1 MRERFTVSPRTYAL
15 VAQTAMLILVLIVF
29 SGAAVRTSG
38 SGLGCPDWPDC
49 RGTFLPAFEKHTWME
64 YSNRLLSSV
73 VGVVCVAAG
82 LLAFQRR
89 PFRRDI
95 LRPALVLPVGVI
107 LEGGLGAAAVAFDLQ
122 WPVVIA
128 HYLLSLVLLVAATIV
143 VWRLRRDEDAPPPR
157 HDRIAVLGTRA
168 LTLYGGLIIVLG
180 TFATAAGPHAG
191 GAGTGDVV
199 RRLDVFGAGTLVKL
213 IKIHGHLA
221 AALGF
226 FALALFAYLVW
237 RGVRGELR
245 RTLAAVCVLL
255 GVQGAL
261 GLWQYHTQLPAEL
274 VWIHS
279 SLPAVLWA
287 LLVWSWLA
295 AGRPAGE
302 PPPDPASPDRADR
315 AVAAA

>member
-1 MRERFTVSPRTYAL
+1 MRERLTVSPRTYAL
-15 VAQTAMLILVLIVF
+15 VAQAAMAILVLIVF

-73 VGVVCVAAG
+73 VGVICVAAG
-82 LLAFQRR
+82 VLAFRLR

-95 LRPALVLPVGVI
+95 LRPAVVLPVGVI
-107 LEGGLGAAAVAFDLQ
+107 AEGALGAAAVAFDLQ

-128 HYLLSLVLLVAATIV
+128 HYLLSLVLLAAATLI
-143 VWRLRRDEDAPPPR
+143 VWRVRREEGAPPPAN
-157 HDRIAVLGTRA
+157 DRVVVWAARA
-168 LTLYGGLIIVLG
+168 LTLYGALIIVLG

-199 RRLDVFGAGTLVKL
+199 QRLDVFGAGTLVKL
-213 IKIHGHLA
+213 IKLHGHLA
-221 AALGF
+221 AAMGAGALLLL
-226 FALALFAYLVW
+226 ALAW
-237 RGVRGELR
+237 RRRATGELR
-245 RTLAAVCVLL
+245 RTLLAVCALL
-255 GVQGAL
+255 GLQGAL
-261 GLWQYHTQLPAEL
+261 GLWQYHTKLPAEI
-274 VWIHS
+274 VWVHS

-295 AGRPAGE
+295 AGRPAGAGA
-302 PPPDPASPDRADR
+302 PAESRAGR

>member
-1 MRERFTVSPRTYAL
+1 MIAMRERLTVSPRTYAL
-15 VAQTAMLILVLIVF
+15 VAQTAMAILVLIVF

-73 VGVVCVAAG
+73 VGVV
-82 LLAFQRR
+82 
-89 PFRRDI
+89 
-95 LRPALVLPVGVI
+95 GVI
-107 LEGGLGAAAVAFDLQ
+107 AEGALGAAAVAFDLH

-128 HYLLSLVLLVAATIV
+128 HYLLSLVLLVAATLI
-143 VWRLRRDEDAPPPR
+143 VWRLRGEEGAPPPAN
-157 HDRIAVLGTRA
+157 DRSVVRGARA
-168 LTLYGGLIIVLG
+168 LTVYGGVIIVLG

-199 RRLDVFGAGTLVKL
+199 RRLDVFGADTLVTL
-213 IKIHGHLA
+213 IKVHGHLA
-221 AALGF
+221 AVLGF
-226 FALALFAYLVW
+226 GALALLALAW
-237 RGVRGELR
+237 RRRATGDLR
-245 RTLAAVCVLL
+245 RSLLAVCALL
-255 GVQGAL
+255 GLQGVL
-261 GLWQYHTQLPAEL
+261 GLWQYHTQLPAEI
-274 VWIHS
+274 VWVHS

-295 AGRPAGE
+295 AGRPAAE
-302 PPPDPASPDRADR
+302 APAGPRSGR